1 MYLYLL
7 EEIKADRKLYVAI
20 GTLIYKNFFQ
30 QDVIQLIIKKHQ
42 LPMIIVDTEKEE
54 IVQWIN

>member
-1 MYLYLL
+1 M
-7 EEIKADRKLYVAI
+7 KADRKLYVAI